1 MLSRPCYHKVS
12 PGIFH
17 CSSLLNL
24 LIQPHEEYNGS
35 KGRKMTKA
43 EKDIKRRLGAVNF
56 ELRKYPRYSLE
67 LPIEYWETDAPQN
80 HRGRTLNISE
90 GGLMLFVAEGIE
102 IGQNLRVK
110 IFFGSSLTFRFI
122 EAQVEVVWKDM
133 HWMSEED
140 YRIGV
145 KFVDI
150 SSEER
155 AKLED
160 LLKKTSLL
168 EPPQN

>member
-1 MLSRPCYHKVS
+1 
-12 PGIFH
+12 
-17 CSSLLNL
+17 
-24 LIQPHEEYNGS
+24 
-35 KGRKMTKA
+35 MTKA
-43 EKDIKRRLGAVNF
+43 DQEIKRRLGAVNF

-67 LPIEYWETDAPQN
+67 LPIEYWETELPQN
-80 HRGRTLNISE
+80 QRGRTVNISE
-90 GGLMLFVAEGIE
+90 GGLMLFVSEGIE
-102 IGQNLRVK
+102 IGKNLKVK
-110 IFFGSSLTFRFI
+110 IFFGSSLTFGFI

-155 AKLED
+155 GKLED

-168 EPPQN
+168 KPPQN

>member
-1 MLSRPCYHKVS
+1 MLSAPGYHKVS
-12 PGIFH
+12 ACFFH
-17 CSSLLNL
+17 CSSFLNL

-35 KGRKMTKA
+35 KDRKMTKA
-43 EKDIKRRLGAVNF
+43 EEDIKRRLGAVNF

-67 LPIEYWETDAPQN
+67 LPIEYWETDLPQN
-80 HRGRTLNISE
+80 HRGRTGNVSQ
-90 GGLMLFVAEGIE
+90 GGLMLFVTEEME
-102 IGQNLRVK
+102 IGRNLRVK
-110 IFFGSSLTFRFI
+110 IFFGSSLSFGFI
-122 EAQVEVVWKDM
+122 EAQVEVVWRDM

-155 AKLED
+155 GRLED

-168 EPPQN
+168 RPPQN